1 MRGRRLRHG
10 RSSTTR
16 SARTAV
22 WDTARRK
29 SLRRRMQQASTR
41 LSERQGTQT
50 PSLAPRA
57 PRRKLSYSYV
67 NESRG
72 HIWTRPERIVHHSVV
87 SSSSYPCT
95 SCSPFARPRKARP
108 VPFILRTSPTQSRRT
123 ASALQWNPKVVCDP
137 DPSQSLKRFLR
148 LSEGRNLEKQ

>member
-1 MRGRRLRHG
+1 MRGVRSRRG

-41 LSERQGTQT
+41 LSERQGIQT

-57 PRRKLSYSYV
+57 PP
-67 NESRG
+67 SRLK
-72 HIWTRPERIVHHSVV
+72 PKME
-87 SSSSYPCT
+87 
-95 SCSPFARPRKARP
+95 
-108 VPFILRTSPTQSRRT
+108 Q
-123 ASALQWNPKVVCDP
+123 QKVVV
-137 DPSQSLKRFLR
+137 FLR
-148 LSEGRNLEKQ
+148 ERKQGAGHLAIENRGQHSLTGVSVTLYNTGLWMQFSHN

>member
-1 MRGRRLRHG
+1 MRGVRSRRG
-10 RSSTTR
+10 GSSTTR

-57 PRRKLSYSYV
+57 PPSRLKPKMEQQKLVVFLRERKQGAGQKQNVIHTLVATIDDS
-67 NESRG
+67 
-72 HIWTRPERIVHHSVV
+72 
-87 SSSSYPCT
+87 
-95 SCSPFARPRKARP
+95 
-108 VPFILRTSPTQSRRT
+108 T
-123 ASALQWNPKVVCDP
+123 ASVPTDY
-137 DPSQSLKRFLR
+137 
-148 LSEGRNLEKQ
+148 

>member
-1 MRGRRLRHG
+1 MRGVRSRRG
-10 RSSTTR
+10 GSSTTR

-57 PRRKLSYSYV
+57 PPSRLKPKMEQQKL
-67 NESRG
+67 
-72 HIWTRPERIVHHSVV
+72 VV
-87 SSSSYPCT
+87 
-95 SCSPFARPRKARP
+95 
-108 VPFILRTSPTQSRRT
+108 
-123 ASALQWNPKVVCDP
+123 
-137 DPSQSLKRFLR
+137 FLR
-148 LSEGRNLEKQ
+148 ERKQGAGHPYAGVVLDGQGNLYGTTSQGG